1 MNIMLKTEDLV
12 EYVRRTNPNM
22 DKKKLL
28 EELEKSDSS
37 ASSLIREWLIYT
49 RLECLRM

>member
-1 MNIMLKTEDLV
+1 MNIMLKTEDLF

-28 EELEKSDSS
+28 EELARSDSS

-49 RLECLRM
+49 RSECLGM